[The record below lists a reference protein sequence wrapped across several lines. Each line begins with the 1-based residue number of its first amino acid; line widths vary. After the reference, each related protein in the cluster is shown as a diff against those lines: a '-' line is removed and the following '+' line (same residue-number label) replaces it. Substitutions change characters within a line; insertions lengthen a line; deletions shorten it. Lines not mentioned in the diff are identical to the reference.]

1 MPVRCRFL
9 PCNYHPDHP
18 LRGFLP
24 LRAEQRGVLAGAAR
38 GPAHDRTVVSVGDRL
53 LSRIP
58 AYRRRRSAC
67 LSKRTGEVLSR
78 MVPGNLH
85 AGDQPLHVL
94 VGHQAGP
101 DNLVPVYSGI
111 PDRVGWPCLHA
122 DPDRRRT
129 HDPVRDRTLS
139 YAKVFLGAGSRD
151 RQPTSERIAIGRA
164 MDIAIL
170 IGSFTIVCLLG
181 MPVAYALGLAAILA
195 ALWVG
200 IPLEAVMLKVSGGMS
215 AFSLLAIPFFILAG
229 AIMAVGGMAERLV
242 NLAKVFVGFIRGGM
256 ALVNILA
263 STMFGCI
270 SGSSVAD
277 TAAVGSVMIP
287 QMIKNGYPRLFAVN
301 VTISGSLQPLLV
313 PPSHNMII
321 YSIAA
326 GGTISVAH
334 LFMGGIIP
342 AFLLGLSLIILV
354 LIIAHRNNFPKGE
367 VVPLRQALKIALDAV
382 WGMITIAIILGGIL
396 SGIFTPTESAAVA
409 VVYAFLVT
417 MFVYRD
423 VKWSQLPA
431 LIARVV
437 RTVGMVM
444 IMIGF
449 SIAFG
454 YMMAIM
460 RIPAMATEFFIS
472 ISSDKYTFL
481 LYINIL
487 LLLLG
492 TFMDLAP
499 MLLIC
504 TPIFLPVI
512 KTFGIDPVHFG
523 IIMILNLGIGLL
535 TPPVGPTMVVG
546 CAIGKVSM
554 EAVSRS
560 ILVFYIP
567 MVIVLFLVTYIP
579 ALSLWLPHIVL
590 D

>member
-1 MPVRCRFL
+1 M
-9 PCNYHPDHP
+9 D
-18 LRGFLP
+18 
-24 LRAEQRGVLAGAAR
+24 
-38 GPAHDRTVVSVGDRL
+38 
-53 LSRIP
+53 
-58 AYRRRRSAC
+58 
-67 LSKRTGEVLSR
+67 
-78 MVPGNLH
+78 
-85 AGDQPLHVL
+85 
-94 VGHQAGP
+94 
-101 DNLVPVYSGI
+101 
-111 PDRVGWPCLHA
+111 
-122 DPDRRRT
+122 
-129 HDPVRDRTLS
+129 
-139 YAKVFLGAGSRD
+139 VF
-151 RQPTSERIAIGRA
+151 
-164 MDIAIL
+164 IL
-170 IGSFTIVCLLG
+170 IGTFTIVCLAG
-181 MPVAYALGLAAILA
+181 MPVAYALGIAAIAA
-195 ALWVG
+195 ALW
-200 IPLEAVMLKVSGGMS
+200 IDLPLEAVMLKVSGGMS
-215 AFSLLAIPFFILAG
+215 GFSLLAIPFFILAG

-326 GGTISVAH
+326 GGTVSVAH

-342 AFLLGLSLIILV
+342 ALLLGLSLIVLV
-354 LIIAHRNNFPKGE
+354 LIISYRNDYPKGE
-367 VVPLRQALKIALDAV
+367 VIPLGRALKIALDAV
-382 WGMITIAIILGGIL
+382 WGMVTIAIILGGIL
-396 SGIFTPTESAAVA
+396 SGVFTPTEAGAVA
-409 VVYAFLVT
+409 CVYAFFVT

-423 VKWSQLPA
+423 VKWSELPK
-431 LIARVV
+431 LIGRVV
-437 RTVGMVM
+437 RTIGMVM

-460 RIPAMATEFFIS
+460 RVPALATQFFVD
-472 ISSDKYTFL
+472 ISSDKYMFL
-481 LYINIL
+481 LWVNIL

-523 IIMILNLGIGLL
+523 IVMILNLGIGLL

-546 CAIGKVSM
+546 CAIGRVSM

-560 ILVFYIP
+560 ILIFYVP
-567 MVIVLFLVTYIP
+567 MLIVLLLVTYIP
-579 ALSLWLPHIVL
+579 ALTLWLPNLIL
-590 D
+590 GK

>member
-1 MPVRCRFL
+1 M
-9 PCNYHPDHP
+9 N
-18 LRGFLP
+18 
-24 LRAEQRGVLAGAAR
+24 VL
-38 GPAHDRTVVSVGDRL
+38 
-53 LSRIP
+53 I
-58 AYRRRRSAC
+58 
-67 LSKRTGEVLSR
+67 
-78 MVPGNLH
+78 
-85 AGDQPLHVL
+85 L
-94 VGHQAGP
+94 VGGFS
-101 DNLVPVYSGI
+101 L
-111 PDRVGWPCLHA
+111 
-122 DPDRRRT
+122 
-129 HDPVRDRTLS
+129 
-139 YAKVFLGAGSRD
+139 
-151 RQPTSERIAIGRA
+151 
-164 MDIAIL
+164 
-170 IGSFTIVCLLG
+170 VCLMG
-181 MPVAYALGLAAILA
+181 MPVAYALGIAAIAA
-195 ALWVG
+195 ALYVDL
-200 IPLEAVMLKVSGGMS
+200 PLEAVMLKVAGGMS
-215 AFSLLAIPFFILAG
+215 GFSLLAIPFFILAG

-256 ALVNILA
+256 ALVNIVA

-326 GGTISVAH
+326 GGTISIAH

-342 AFLLGLSLIILV
+342 ALLLGLSLVILV
-354 LIIAHRNNFPKGE
+354 LIIAHRNNYPKGE
-367 VVPLRQALKIALDAV
+367 VVPLRKALWIALDAV
-382 WGMITIAIILGGIL
+382 WGMITVAIILGGIL
-396 SGIFTPTESAAVA
+396 SGVFTPTEAGAVA
-409 VVYAFLVT
+409 CVYSFFVT

-423 VKWSQLPA
+423 VKWNELPT
-431 LIARVV
+431 LIGRVV
-437 RTVGMVM
+437 RTIGMVM

-454 YMMAIM
+454 YIMAIL
-460 RIPAMATEFFIS
+460 RIPAIATQFFVD
-472 ISSDKYTFL
+472 ISSDKYMFL
-481 LYINIL
+481 LWVNIL
-487 LLLLG
+487 LLVLG

-512 KTFGIDPVHFG
+512 KVFGIDPVHFG

-560 ILVFYIP
+560 ILIFYVP
-567 MVIVLFLVTYIP
+567 MLIVLALVTYIP
-579 ALSLWLPHIVL
+579 AISLWLPSVL
-590 D
+590 LK